1 MGDISK
7 TNRNLVEMA
16 RRTREKNENYHLIQP
31 EFQEYTFVI
40 EQFEDKRNMQDFFY
54 TSSVHSKEGL
64 EWRLKIYP
72 NGIAKS
78 AQPDEHKIESNRLL
92 KRQSRHED
100 YFAIFIEFT
109 AGPVLKTKQKHQ
121 IILINQHVEGKQFTR

>member
-1 MGDISK
+1 MNILRSCSKGKFVEQEGSVIQRDLGDLLGEMSK
-7 TNRNLVEMA
+7 KNRNLVEMA

-54 TSSVHSKEGL
+54 TSSVHSREGL

-92 KRQSRHED
+92 KRQSRH
-100 YFAIFIEFT
+100 
-109 AGPVLKTKQKHQ
+109 
-121 IILINQHVEGKQFTR
+121 